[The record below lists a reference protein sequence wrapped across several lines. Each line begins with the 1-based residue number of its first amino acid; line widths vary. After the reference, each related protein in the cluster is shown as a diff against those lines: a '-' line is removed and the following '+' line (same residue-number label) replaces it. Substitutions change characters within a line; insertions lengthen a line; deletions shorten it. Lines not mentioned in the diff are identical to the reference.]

1 MRWWPTSAGGERG
14 SSWAPPT
21 ALDTPAALGEL
32 ERFRL
37 WHLQRVRKLRGGEYL
52 GRTRGE
58 SNEFREHRPY
68 VPGDDFRFIDWG
80 LFIRLDRVYVK
91 TFQDQEYQT
100 IHILLDDSR
109 SMASG
114 AREKFAVARDLAL
127 ALAHLSLV
135 NQDQI
140 ALGLLA
146 HCGGRKKEASI
157 ARHPLKGA
165 RAVQTLRT
173 VLSRLRPEGIFRPAA
188 SLTAHAARYARRA
201 GLAVLIS
208 DFLVDPGDLAAGL
221 GALARARFATAAIQV
236 RHPEDDSFPAEGSLV
251 RAIDQETGQTRLV
264 TVDAENRRRHEES
277 VRRHTAAVDA
287 ACRRLNVPITRYRT
301 TENALD
307 FLRESLPRTGLLRAR
322 GCA

>member
-1 MRWWPTSAGGERG
+1 MRWWPASAGEDRRG
-14 SSWAPPT
+14 SWAPPT

-37 WHLQRVRKLRGGEYL
+37 WHLQRVRKMRGGEFL

-68 VPGDDFRFIDWG
+68 VPGDDIRFIDWG

-91 TFQDQEYQT
+91 TYHDQEYQT

-135 NQDQI
+135 NHDQV

-146 HCGGRKKEASI
+146 SSGRKKESSLG
-157 ARHPLKGA
+157 RRPLKGA
-165 RAVQTLRT
+165 SAAHSLRA
-173 VLSRLRPEGIFRPAA
+173 VLSRLRPEGIFRPAS
-188 SLTAHAARYARRA
+188 SLAAHAGRYARRA
-201 GLAVLIS
+201 GLAVVIS
-208 DFLVDPGDLAAGL
+208 DFLVDPAELAAGL
-221 GALARARFATAAIQV
+221 GSLARARFATAAIQV

-264 TVDAENRRRHEES
+264 TVDAENRRRHEEA
-277 VRRHTAAVDA
+277 VRRHTAEVDA
-287 ACRRLNVPITRYRT
+287 ACRRLNVPIARYKT